1 VVSLQLAFSA
11 FFLLMSI
18 FDTNDNNIYRVGMI
32 EDLSGLRVSSQD
44 TAGWKVDETP
54 PATLSNLLRVVGRYY
69 IPYMLA
75 NAKAW
80 DGRAKEV
87 RFTDYEGREWAS
99 TPFKYQQKCVT
110 WLREDYAALST
121 HERSLFDSMIRG
133 TGCEKL
139 FLAEAK
145 L

>member
-1 VVSLQLAFSA
+1 VSLPLAFSA
-11 FFLLMSI
+11 FLWMSR
-18 FDTNDNNIYRVGMI
+18 FDTNDNLYRVGMI

-44 TAGWKVDETP
+44 ATAGWKVNETP

-121 HERSLFDSMIRG
+121 HERRLFDSMIRG